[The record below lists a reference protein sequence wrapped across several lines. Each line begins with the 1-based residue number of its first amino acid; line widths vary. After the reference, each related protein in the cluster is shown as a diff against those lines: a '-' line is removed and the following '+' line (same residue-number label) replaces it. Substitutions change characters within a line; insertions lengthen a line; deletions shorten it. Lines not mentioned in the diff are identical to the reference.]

1 MPYALQIRNAC
12 QALQENHST
21 LTEIARRGIFFHVAG
36 VDHFYGRVV
45 YAKVKPNAGLDE
57 FVTRV
62 RGTLTDAGVEIREGH
77 DYLPHVTVLKLS
89 KTMDHTVGVNR
100 LPPFAYRNFKDMEFG
115 VQRIESIDL
124 CAMTHERGEDGYYMS
139 PLHLDVIS

>member
-1 MPYALQIRNAC
+1 VLYALQIRNAC

-89 KTMDHTVGVNR
+89 MDRAFKFDR
-100 LPPFAYRNFKDMEFG
+100 LPPFAYQNFKDMEFG
-115 VQRIESIDL
+115 VQRVESIDL
-124 CAMTHERGEDGYYMS
+124 CAMTHERDEDGFYVS